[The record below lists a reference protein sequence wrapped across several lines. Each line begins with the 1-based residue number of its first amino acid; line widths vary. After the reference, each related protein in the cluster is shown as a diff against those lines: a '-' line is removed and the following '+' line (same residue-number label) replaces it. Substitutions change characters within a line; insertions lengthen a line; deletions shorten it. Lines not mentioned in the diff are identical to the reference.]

1 MDLNRILHFITI
13 TECGSY
19 TKAGQKL
26 GLPKSTLSKSLA
38 ALEESMQV
46 RLLNRST
53 RKLSLTHAGKQF
65 FNRSLP
71 LITNLQN
78 AHLEISE
85 LSEKIKG
92 NLRVTMPYELGDVF
106 ICNILPEF
114 MDNYPEISFEFDFS
128 YENKDLIE
136 EGFDLAIRVGEL
148 DDSSYIAKKL
158 TSSSIGFY
166 ASPKYLQRYGEPK
179 SLAELEQHKNILPI
193 NVGKFFQK
201 DQKSVPNFTKSFVC
215 SSNSLL
221 FNKGL
226 CIAGKGIAG
235 LADVFC
241 VEEVASG
248 KLIKILSAT
257 AIINSNIHLVY
268 PSRSHKS
275 KALSVFSS
283 FLLDKIKTFKTNNQ

>member
-13 TECGSY
+13 VECGSY

-26 GLPKSTLSKSLA
+26 GLPKSTLSKSLS

-65 FNRSLP
+65 FNTSLP

-78 AHLEISE
+78 AHLEVSE

-92 NLRVTMPYELGDVF
+92 NLRVTMPYELGYAF
-106 ICNILPEF
+106 ICQILPEF

-136 EGFDLAIRVGEL
+136 EGYDLAIRVGEM

-166 ASPKYLQRYGEPK
+166 ASPKYLQLYGEPK

-193 NVGKFFQK
+193 NVGKFFQNG
-201 DQKSVPNFTKSFVC
+201 QESVPDFTKSLLF

-226 CIAGKGIAG
+226 CLAGKGIAG
-235 LADVFC
+235 LANVFC

-248 KLIKILSAT
+248 KLIKILSDT
-257 AIINSNIHLVY
+257 GAIHSNLYLVY

-275 KALSVFSS
+275 KALSVFNS
-283 FLLDKIKTFKTNNQ
+283 FLLDKIKIAKINNQ